1 MYINDLDKMLRN
13 LWRKN
18 IKSMKKIV
26 LVIFSLFLTNA
37 LFAQESQQ
45 VTPTLFTPKISYLDS
60 LKATF
65 SNHATSNCIDERWMK
80 EIADAS
86 LSNEMFFDIENMNI
100 DEKVAYNLDTEV
112 LKKRLRKLD
121 VQSPF
126 VIEYNPALENVIKSF
141 LKNRSKSFERQMA
154 IAEYYFPLFEEKLS
168 KYNLPLEIKYLAIVE
183 SALQPKAKSKVGA
196 GGLWQFM
203 PETGKQYKLKITTY
217 VDERHDPIKSTEA
230 ACHYMMN
237 MYEIFGDW
245 SLVLASYNCG
255 PGNVS
260 KAIRR
265 SGGKTDYWEIR
276 KYLPRETANYL
287 PAFLAT
293 MYIYEFKK
301 EHGLVPHKAEIKY
314 AETDTV
320 MLKQAMTFKQLSDLL
335 DISEA
340 QLEYLNPIYKSKYI
354 PSIEEETFYLRL
366 PKNKIGIFVS
376 NEEKIYGYL
385 AYLEQEKIRNIQLAL
400 QAKKR
405 DSIAK
410 QDSLAVVANLTV
422 KNNDTNEYEEVIKKR
437 TKEVVS
443 KNFHKVKKGETLSEI
458 ADKNNVSIVNLRK
471 WNNIKGSNINAGQS
485 LVIQTIKKVT
495 VNEVVKKPKPKP
507 KTEIVEPVVENAVA
521 ENTEK
526 PTENK
531 YSSAKSKIE
540 IKEDYYIVQKG
551 DSIFSITKKF
561 PNLTTDDLKKK
572 NDLKTD
578 NIQPGMKL
586 KIQG

>member
-1 MYINDLDKMLRN
+1 
-13 LWRKN
+13 
-18 IKSMKKIV
+18 MKKLV
-26 LVIFSLFLTNA
+26 LLTLGFFLSNVM
-37 LFAQESQQ
+37 LAQESKDII
-45 VTPTLFTPKISYLDS
+45 PTLFTPKISYLDS

-65 SNHATSNCIDERWMK
+65 THHATSNCIDERWLK
-80 EIADAS
+80 ELSDAT

-121 VQSPF
+121 IQSPF

-141 LKNRSKSFERQMA
+141 LKNRTKSFERQMA
-154 IAEYYFPLFEEKLS
+154 LAEYYFPLFEEKLS

-203 PETGKQYKLKITTY
+203 PATGKQYKLNISTY

-237 MYEIFGDW
+237 MYAIFGDW

-301 EHGLVPHKAEIKY
+301 EHGLVPKKAEMTY
-314 AETDTV
+314 FETDTV
-320 MLKQAMTFKQLSDLL
+320 MVKQAMTFKQLSDLL

-354 PSIEEETFYLRL
+354 PSIDDEYFYLRL

-385 AYLEQEKIRNIQLAL
+385 AYLEQEKSRNLQLAL

-410 QDSLAVVANLTV
+410 QDSLAVAASLVVAN
-422 KNNDTNEYEEVIKKR
+422 NEPVEMEEVLKKR

-443 KNFHKVKKGETLSEI
+443 KNFHKVKKGETLAEI
-458 ADKNNVSIVNLRK
+458 AKKNQVSITDLK
-471 WNNIKGSNINAGQS
+471 TWNKIKGSAINAGQS
-485 LVIQTIKKVT
+485 LVIQTTKKVT
-495 VNEVVKKPKPKP
+495 VNEVVKKPKPK
-507 KTEIVEPVVENAVA
+507 TEIVEPEVENAVA

-540 IKEDYYIVQKG
+540 INEDYYIVQKG

-561 PNLTTDDLKKK
+561 PNLTADDLKKK

>member
-1 MYINDLDKMLRN
+1 
-13 LWRKN
+13 
-18 IKSMKKIV
+18 MKK
-26 LVIFSLFLTNA
+26 LALFTFGLLLSNGV
-37 LFAQESQQ
+37 FAQEKLE
-45 VTPTLFTPKISYLDS
+45 TIPTFFEPKISYLDS
-60 LKATF
+60 LKKTF
-65 SNHATSNCIDERWMK
+65 NNHETSACIDQRWTK
-80 EIADAS
+80 ELSDAT
-86 LSNEMFFDIENMNI
+86 LSNEMFFDIENLNI
-100 DEKVAYNLDTEV
+100 DEKVSYDLDTEL
-112 LKKRLRKLD
+112 LKKRLHKLD

-141 LKNRSKSFERQMA
+141 LKNRAKSFERQMA

-203 PETGKQYKLKITTY
+203 PATGRQYKLDITTY

-237 MYEIFGDW
+237 MYAIFGDW

-276 KYLPRETANYL
+276 KFLPQETANYL

-301 EHGLVPHKAEIKY
+301 EHGLVPHKAEMKY

-320 MLKQAMTFKQLSDLL
+320 MVKQAMTFKQLSDLL
-335 DISEA
+335 DISEE

-354 PSIEEETFYLRL
+354 PSIDDEYFYLRL

-376 NEEKIYGYL
+376 NEDKIYGYL
-385 AYLEQEKIRNIQLAL
+385 AYLEQDKINKLQLA
-400 QAKKR
+400 QVRKR

-410 QDSLAVVANLTV
+410 LDSIVVVSNF
-422 KNNDTNEYEEVIKKR
+422 KMKSNDTTEYEEVLKKR

-443 KNFHKVKKGETLSEI
+443 KNYHKVKSGESLGVI
-458 ADKNNVSIVNLRK
+458 ADKNNVSITDLRK

-485 LVIQTIKKVT
+485 LVIQTTKKVT
-495 VNEVVKKPKPKP
+495 VNEVIKKPKKKVEIIEPVLENVLVENTETNEQAKP
-507 KTEIVEPVVENAVA
+507 KTE
-521 ENTEK
+521 
-526 PTENK
+526 NK
-531 YSSAKSKIE
+531 YASAKSKLE

-551 DSIFSITKKF
+551 DSIFSITRKF
-561 PNLTTDDLKKK
+561 PNLTADDLKKK

>member
-1 MYINDLDKMLRN
+1 
-13 LWRKN
+13 
-18 IKSMKKIV
+18 MKKIAV
-26 LVIFSLFLTNA
+26 FTFGFLLSNGV
-37 LFAQESQQ
+37 FAQEKLEI
-45 VTPTLFTPKISYLDS
+45 TPSFFEPKISYLDS

-65 SNHATSNCIDERWMK
+65 SNHETSSCIDQRWMK
-80 EIADAS
+80 ELSDAT
-86 LSNEMFFDIENMNI
+86 LSNDMFFDIENMNI
-100 DEKVAYNLDTEV
+100 DEKVAYDLDTEL
-112 LKKRLRKLD
+112 LKKRLHKLD
-121 VQSPF
+121 VKSPF
-126 VIEYNPALENVIKSF
+126 VIEYNPALENVIKAF

-154 IAEYYFPLFEEKLS
+154 LAEYYFPMFEEKLS

-203 PETGKQYKLKITTY
+203 PATGKQYKLDISTY
-217 VDERHDPIKSTEA
+217 VDERHDPLKSTEA

-237 MYEIFGDW
+237 MYAIFGDW

-276 KYLPRETANYL
+276 KYLPKETANYL

-301 EHGLVPHKAEIKY
+301 EHGLVAKKAEMSY
-314 AETDTV
+314 FETDTV
-320 MLKQAMTFKQLSDLL
+320 MVKHAMTFKQISDLL
-335 DISEA
+335 DISEE
-340 QLEYLNPIYKSKYI
+340 QLEYYNPIYKSSYI
-354 PSIEEETFYLRL
+354 PSIGNETYYLRL

-385 AYLEQEKIRNIQLAL
+385 AYLEQEKINQLQLA
-400 QAKKR
+400 QVIKKR

-410 QDSLAVVANLTV
+410 KDSIAVASNFKT
-422 KNNDTNEYEEVIKKR
+422 KNNDTTEYEEIIKKR
-437 TKEVVS
+437 TKDVVS
-443 KNFHKVKKGETLSEI
+443 KNHYKVKPGESLSVI
-458 ADKNNVSIVNLRK
+458 ADKNNVSIIDLRK

-485 LVIQTIKKVT
+485 LVIQTTKKVT
-495 VNEVVKKPKPKP
+495 VNEVIKKPKK
-507 KTEIVEPVVENAVA
+507 KAELIEPEVENAVA
-521 ENTEK
+521 ENTDTTTNEIVK
-526 PTENK
+526 PKASENK
-531 YSSAKSKIE
+531 YAAAKSKID

-551 DSIFSITKKF
+551 DSIFSISKKF
-561 PNLTTDDLKKK
+561 PNLTADDLKQK

>member
-1 MYINDLDKMLRN
+1 MEK
-13 LWRKN
+13 KH

-26 LVIFSLFLTNA
+26 LLTLGLFLSNA

-65 SNHATSNCIDERWMK
+65 SNHATSNCIDERWLK
-80 EIADAS
+80 ELSDAT

-141 LKNRSKSFERQMA
+141 LKNRTKSFERQMA
-154 IAEYYFPLFEEKLS
+154 LAEYYFPLFEEKLS
-168 KYNLPLEIKYLAIVE
+168 TYNLPLEIKYLAIVE

-203 PETGKQYKLKITTY
+203 PATGKQYKLNISTY

-237 MYEIFGDW
+237 MYAIFGDW

-301 EHGLVPHKAEIKY
+301 EHGLVPKKAEMTY
-314 AETDTV
+314 FETDTV
-320 MLKQAMTFKQLSDLL
+320 MVKQAMTFKQLSDLL

-354 PSIEEETFYLRL
+354 PSIDDEYFYLRL

-385 AYLEQEKIRNIQLAL
+385 AYLEQEKARNLQLAL

-410 QDSLAVVANLTV
+410 QDSLAVAASLVVAN
-422 KNNDTNEYEEVIKKR
+422 NEPVEMEEVLKKR

-443 KNFHKVKKGETLSEI
+443 KNFHKVKKGETLAEI
-458 ADKNNVSIVNLRK
+458 AKKNQVSITDLK
-471 WNNIKGSNINAGQS
+471 TWNKIKGSTINAGQS
-485 LVIQTIKKVT
+485 LVIQTTKKVT
-495 VNEVVKKPKPKP
+495 VNEVVKKPKPK
-507 KTEIVEPVVENAVA
+507 TEIIEPEVENAVA
-521 ENTEK
+521 VNTEK

>member
-1 MYINDLDKMLRN
+1 
-13 LWRKN
+13 
-18 IKSMKKIV
+18 MKKLV
-26 LVIFSLFLTNA
+26 LLTLGFFLSNVM
-37 LFAQESQQ
+37 LAQESKDII
-45 VTPTLFTPKISYLDS
+45 PTLFTPKISYLDS

-65 SNHATSNCIDERWMK
+65 THHATSNCIDERWLK
-80 EIADAS
+80 ELSDAT

-141 LKNRSKSFERQMA
+141 LKNRTKSFERQMA
-154 IAEYYFPLFEEKLS
+154 LAEYYFPLFEEKLS

-203 PETGKQYKLKITTY
+203 PATGKQYKLNISTY

-237 MYEIFGDW
+237 MYAIFGDW

-301 EHGLVPHKAEIKY
+301 EHGLVPKKAEMTY
-314 AETDTV
+314 FETDTV
-320 MLKQAMTFKQLSDLL
+320 MVKQAMTFKQLSDLL

-354 PSIEEETFYLRL
+354 PSIDDEYFYLRL

-385 AYLEQEKIRNIQLAL
+385 AYLEQEKERNLQLAL

-410 QDSLAVVANLTV
+410 QDSLAVAASLVVAN
-422 KNNDTNEYEEVIKKR
+422 NEPVEMEEVLKKR

-443 KNFHKVKKGETLSEI
+443 KNFHKVKKGETLSQI

-471 WNNIKGSNINAGQS
+471 WNNIKGSTINAGQS
-485 LVIQTIKKVT
+485 LVIQTTKKVT
-495 VNEVVKKPKPKP
+495 VNEVVKKPKPK
-507 KTEIVEPVVENAVA
+507 TEIIEPEVENAVA
-521 ENTEK
+521 VNTEK

-578 NIQPGMKL
+578 NIQPVMKL

>member
-1 MYINDLDKMLRN
+1 
-13 LWRKN
+13 
-18 IKSMKKIV
+18 MKKLV
-26 LVIFSLFLTNA
+26 LLTLGFFLSNVM
-37 LFAQESQQ
+37 LAQESKDII
-45 VTPTLFTPKISYLDS
+45 PTLFTPKISYLDS

-65 SNHATSNCIDERWMK
+65 THHATSNCIDERWLK
-80 EIADAS
+80 ELSDAT

-121 VQSPF
+121 IQSPF

-141 LKNRSKSFERQMA
+141 LKNRTKSFERQMA
-154 IAEYYFPLFEEKLS
+154 LAEYYFPLFEEKLS

-203 PETGKQYKLKITTY
+203 PATGKQYKLNISTY

-237 MYEIFGDW
+237 MYAIFGDW

-301 EHGLVPHKAEIKY
+301 EHGLVPKKAEMTY
-314 AETDTV
+314 FETDTV
-320 MLKQAMTFKQLSDLL
+320 MVKQAMTFKQLSDLL

-354 PSIEEETFYLRL
+354 PSIDDEYFYLRL

-385 AYLEQEKIRNIQLAL
+385 AYLEQEKSRNLQLAL

-410 QDSLAVVANLTV
+410 QDSLAVAASLVVAN
-422 KNNDTNEYEEVIKKR
+422 NEPVEMEEVLKKR

-443 KNFHKVKKGETLSEI
+443 KNFHKVKKGETLAEI
-458 ADKNNVSIVNLRK
+458 AKKNQVSITDLK
-471 WNNIKGSNINAGQS
+471 TWNKIKGSAINAGQS
-485 LVIQTIKKVT
+485 LVIQTTKKVT
-495 VNEVVKKPKPKP
+495 VNEVVKKPKPK
-507 KTEIVEPVVENAVA
+507 TEIIEPTVENAVA

-540 IKEDYYIVQKG
+540 INEDYYIVQKG

-561 PNLTTDDLKKK
+561 PNLTADDLKKK

>member
-1 MYINDLDKMLRN
+1 
-13 LWRKN
+13 
-18 IKSMKKIV
+18 MKKLV
-26 LVIFSLFLTNA
+26 LLTLGFFLSNVM
-37 LFAQESQQ
+37 LAQESKDII
-45 VTPTLFTPKISYLDS
+45 PTLFTPKISYLDS

-65 SNHATSNCIDERWMK
+65 THHATSNCIDERWLK
-80 EIADAS
+80 ELSDAT

-141 LKNRSKSFERQMA
+141 LKNRTKSFERQMA
-154 IAEYYFPLFEEKLS
+154 LAEYYFPLFEEKLS

-203 PETGKQYKLKITTY
+203 PATGKQYKLNISTY

-237 MYEIFGDW
+237 MYAIFGDW

-301 EHGLVPHKAEIKY
+301 EHGLVPKKAEMTY
-314 AETDTV
+314 FETDTV
-320 MLKQAMTFKQLSDLL
+320 MVKQAMTFKQLSDLL

-354 PSIEEETFYLRL
+354 PSIDDEYFYLRL

-385 AYLEQEKIRNIQLAL
+385 AYLEQEKSRNLQLAL

-410 QDSLAVVANLTV
+410 QDSLAVAASLVVAN
-422 KNNDTNEYEEVIKKR
+422 NEPVEMEEVLKKR

-443 KNFHKVKKGETLSEI
+443 KNFHKVKKGETLAEI
-458 ADKNNVSIVNLRK
+458 AKKNQVSITDLK
-471 WNNIKGSNINAGQS
+471 TWNKIKGSAINAGQS
-485 LVIQTIKKVT
+485 LVIQTTKKVT
-495 VNEVVKKPKPKP
+495 VNEVVKKPKPK
-507 KTEIVEPVVENAVA
+507 TEIIEPVVENAVA

-540 IKEDYYIVQKG
+540 INEDYYIVQKG

-561 PNLTTDDLKKK
+561 PNLTADDLKKK

>member
-1 MYINDLDKMLRN
+1 
-13 LWRKN
+13 
-18 IKSMKKIV
+18 MKKF
-26 LVIFSLFLTNA
+26 VILTFGLFLSNGV
-37 LFAQESQQ
+37 LAQEIQEI
-45 VTPTLFTPKISYLDS
+45 TPTLFTPKVTYLDS
-60 LKATF
+60 LKKTF
-65 SNHATSNCIDERWMK
+65 NNHETSACIDQRWTK
-80 EIADAS
+80 ELSDAS

-100 DEKVAYNLDTEV
+100 DEKVSYDLDTEL
-112 LKKRLRKLD
+112 LKKRLHKLD

-141 LKNRSKSFERQMA
+141 LKNRAKSFERQMA

-203 PETGKQYKLKITTY
+203 PATGKQYKLDITTY

-276 KYLPRETANYL
+276 KYLPQETANYL

-301 EHGLVPHKAEIKY
+301 EHGLVPHKAEMKY

-320 MLKQAMTFKQLSDLL
+320 MVKHAMTFKQLSDLL
-335 DISEA
+335 DISEE

-354 PSIEEETFYLRL
+354 PSIGNEHFYLRL
-366 PKNKIGIFVS
+366 PKNKIGVFVS

-385 AYLEQEKIRNIQLAL
+385 AYLEQDKINKIQLA
-400 QAKKR
+400 QVRKR
-405 DSIAK
+405 DSITK
-410 QDSLAVVANLTV
+410 QDSIAVASNFKMKST
-422 KNNDTNEYEEVIKKR
+422 DTTEYEEVIKKR

-443 KNFHKVKKGETLSEI
+443 KNYHKVKSGESLGVI
-458 ADKNNVSIVNLRK
+458 ADKNNVSISDLRK

-485 LVIQTIKKVT
+485 LVIQTTKKVT
-495 VNEVVKKPKPKP
+495 VNEVIKKPKK
-507 KTEIVEPVVENAVA
+507 KSEVIVPEVENAVA
-521 ENTEK
+521 ENTEISSTEQVK
-526 PTENK
+526 AKSENK
-531 YSSAKSKIE
+531 YASAKSKID

-551 DSIFSITKKF
+551 DSIFSITRKF
-561 PNLTTDDLKKK
+561 PNLTADDLKKK

>member
-1 MYINDLDKMLRN
+1 MEK
-13 LWRKN
+13 KH
-18 IKSMKKIV
+18 IKRMKKIV
-26 LVIFSLFLTNA
+26 LLTLGLFLTNA

-65 SNHATSNCIDERWMK
+65 THHATSNCIDERWLK
-80 EIADAS
+80 ELSDAT
-86 LSNEMFFDIENMNI
+86 LSNEMFFDIESMNI

-141 LKNRSKSFERQMA
+141 LKNRTKSFERQMA
-154 IAEYYFPLFEEKLS
+154 LAEYYFPLFEEKLS

-203 PETGKQYKLKITTY
+203 PATGKQYKLNISTY

-237 MYEIFGDW
+237 MYAIFGDW

-293 MYIYEFKK
+293 MYIYEYKK
-301 EHGLVPHKAEIKY
+301 EHGLVPKKAEMTY
-314 AETDTV
+314 FETDTV
-320 MLKQAMTFKQLSDLL
+320 MVKQAMTFKQLADLL
-335 DISEA
+335 DISEE

-354 PSIEEETFYLRL
+354 PSIDDEYFYLRL

-385 AYLEQEKIRNIQLAL
+385 AYLEQEKVRNLQLAL

-410 QDSLAVVANLTV
+410 QDSLAVATSLVVAN
-422 KNNDTNEYEEVIKKR
+422 NEPVEMEEVLKKH

-443 KNFHKVKKGETLSEI
+443 KNFHKVKKGETLSQI

-471 WNNIKGSNINAGQS
+471 WNNIKGSTINAGQS
-485 LVIQTIKKVT
+485 LVIQTTKKVT
-495 VNEVVKKPKPKP
+495 VNEVVKKPKPK
-507 KTEIVEPVVENAVA
+507 TEIIEPEVENAVA
-521 ENTEK
+521 VNTEK

>member
-1 MYINDLDKMLRN
+1 
-13 LWRKN
+13 
-18 IKSMKKIV
+18 MKKLV
-26 LVIFSLFLTNA
+26 LLTLGFFLSNVM
-37 LFAQESQQ
+37 LAQESKDII
-45 VTPTLFTPKISYLDS
+45 PTLFTPKISYLDS

-65 SNHATSNCIDERWMK
+65 SNHATSNCIDERWLK
-80 EIADAS
+80 ELSDAT

-141 LKNRSKSFERQMA
+141 LKNRTKSFERQMA
-154 IAEYYFPLFEEKLS
+154 LAEYYFPLFEEKLS

-203 PETGKQYKLKITTY
+203 PATGKQYKLNISTY

-237 MYEIFGDW
+237 MYAIFGDW

-301 EHGLVPHKAEIKY
+301 EHGLVPKKAEMTY
-314 AETDTV
+314 FETDTV
-320 MLKQAMTFKQLSDLL
+320 MVKQAMTFKQLSDLL
-335 DISEA
+335 DISEE

-354 PSIEEETFYLRL
+354 PSIDDEYFYLRL

-385 AYLEQEKIRNIQLAL
+385 AYLEQEKSRNLQLAL

-410 QDSLAVVANLTV
+410 QDSLAVAASLVVAN
-422 KNNDTNEYEEVIKKR
+422 NEPVEMEEVLKKR

-443 KNFHKVKKGETLSEI
+443 KNFHKVKKGETLAEI
-458 ADKNNVSIVNLRK
+458 AKKNQVSITDLK
-471 WNNIKGSNINAGQS
+471 TWNKIKGSTINAGQS
-485 LVIQTIKKVT
+485 LVIQTTKKVT
-495 VNEVVKKPKPKP
+495 VNEVVKKPKPK
-507 KTEIVEPVVENAVA
+507 TEIVEPEVENAVA
-521 ENTEK
+521 VNTEK

>member
-1 MYINDLDKMLRN
+1 
-13 LWRKN
+13 
-18 IKSMKKIV
+18 MKKFVIV
-26 LVIFSLFLTNA
+26 TFGLFLSNGM
-37 LFAQESQQ
+37 FAQEKQEL
-45 VTPTLFTPKISYLDS
+45 TPTLFTPKVSYLDS
-60 LKATF
+60 LKKTF
-65 SNHATSNCIDERWMK
+65 NNHETSACIDQRWTK
-80 EIADAS
+80 ELSDAS

-100 DEKVAYNLDTEV
+100 DEKVSYDLDTEL
-112 LKKRLRKLD
+112 LKKRLHKLD

-141 LKNRSKSFERQMA
+141 LKNRAKSFERQMA

-203 PETGKQYKLKITTY
+203 PATGKQYKLDITTY

-276 KYLPRETANYL
+276 KFLPQETANYL

-301 EHGLVPHKAEIKY
+301 EHGLVPHKAEMKY

-320 MLKQAMTFKQLSDLL
+320 MVKHAMTFKQLSDLL
-335 DISEA
+335 DISEE

-354 PSIEEETFYLRL
+354 PSIGDEHFYLRL
-366 PKNKIGIFVS
+366 PKSKIGIFVS

-385 AYLEQEKIRNIQLAL
+385 AYLEQEKIRNIQLA
-400 QAKKR
+400 QVRKR

-410 QDSLAVVANLTV
+410 QDSIAVASNFKM
-422 KNNDTNEYEEVIKKR
+422 KNNDTTEYEEVIKKR
-437 TKEVVS
+437 TKDVVT
-443 KNFHKVKKGETLSEI
+443 KNYHKVKSGESLGVI
-458 ADKNNVSIVNLRK
+458 ADKNNVSITDLRK

-485 LVIQTIKKVT
+485 LVIQTTKKVT
-495 VNEVVKKPKPKP
+495 VNEVIKKPKK
-507 KTEIVEPVVENAVA
+507 KAEIIEGNVETAVA
-521 ENTEK
+521 ENTVK
-526 PTENK
+526 PVVNK
-531 YSSAKSKIE
+531 YADAKSKLE

-551 DSIFSITKKF
+551 DSIFSITRKF
-561 PNLTTDDLKKK
+561 PNLTADDLKKK
-572 NDLKTD
+572 NDLKSD

>member
-1 MYINDLDKMLRN
+1 ML
-13 LWRKN
+13 
-18 IKSMKKIV
+18 
-26 LVIFSLFLTNA
+26 
-37 LFAQESQQ
+37 AQENKEIN
-45 VTPTLFTPKISYLDS
+45 PTLFTPKISYLDS

-65 SNHATSNCIDERWMK
+65 SNHATSNCIDERWLK
-80 EIADAS
+80 ELSDAT

-100 DEKVAYNLDTEV
+100 DEEVAYNLDTEV

-141 LKNRSKSFERQMA
+141 LKNRTKSFERQMA
-154 IAEYYFPLFEEKLS
+154 LAEYYFPLFEEKLS

-203 PETGKQYKLKITTY
+203 PATGKQYKLNITTY

-237 MYEIFGDW
+237 MYAIFGDW

-276 KYLPRETANYL
+276 KYLPKETANYV

-301 EHGLVPHKAEIKY
+301 EHGLVPKKAEMTY
-314 AETDTV
+314 FETDTV
-320 MLKQAMTFKQLSDLL
+320 MVKQAMTFKQLSDLL

-354 PSIEEETFYLRL
+354 PSIDDEYFYLRL

-385 AYLEQEKIRNIQLAL
+385 AYLEQEKINKIQLAL

-410 QDSLAVVANLTV
+410 QDSLAVAASLVV
-422 KNNDTNEYEEVIKKR
+422 TNSEPVEMEEVIKKR

-471 WNNIKGSNINAGQS
+471 WNNIKGSNINIGQS
-485 LVIQTIKKVT
+485 LVIQTTKKVT
-495 VNEVVKKPKPKP
+495 VNEVVKKPKPK
-507 KTEIVEPVVENAVA
+507 TDIVEPNVENAVA
-521 ENTEK
+521 ETTEK
-526 PTENK
+526 PSENK
-531 YSSAKSKIE
+531 YSSAKSKID

-561 PNLTTDDLKKK
+561 PNLTADDLKKK
-572 NDLKTD
+572 NDLKND

>member
-1 MYINDLDKMLRN
+1 
-13 LWRKN
+13 
-18 IKSMKKIV
+18 MKK
-26 LVIFSLFLTNA
+26 LTLTTFGLLLAFSV
-37 LFAQESQQ
+37 FAQEKIE
-45 VTPTLFTPKISYLDS
+45 TPTTFFVPKISYLDS
-60 LKATF
+60 LKKTF
-65 SNHATSNCIDERWMK
+65 NVHETSTCIDQRWMK
-80 EIADAS
+80 ELSDAS
-86 LSNEMFFDIENMNI
+86 LSNEMFYDIENLNI
-100 DEKVAYNLDTEV
+100 DEKVSYDLDTDL
-112 LKKRLRKLD
+112 LKKRLQKLD

-154 IAEYYFPLFEEKLS
+154 LAEYYFPMFEEKLS

-203 PETGKQYKLKITTY
+203 PATGKQYKLDISTY
-217 VDERHDPIKSTEA
+217 VDERHDPLKSTEA

-276 KYLPRETANYL
+276 KFLPQETANYL

-301 EHGLVPHKAEIKY
+301 EHGLVPKKAELTY
-314 AETDTV
+314 FETDTV
-320 MLKQAMTFKQLSDLL
+320 MVKHAMTFKQLSDLL
-335 DISEA
+335 DISEE
-340 QLEYLNPIYKSKYI
+340 QLAYLNPIYKSNYI
-354 PSIEEETFYLRL
+354 PSFEDEHFYLRL
-366 PKNKIGIFVS
+366 PKSKIGVFVS

-385 AYLEQEKIRNIQLAL
+385 VYLEQEKIRNLELA
-400 QAKKR
+400 QVRKR

-410 QDSLAVVANLTV
+410 KDSLALVSNLNF
-422 KNNDTNEYEEVIKKR
+422 KNTDSVEYEEVIKKR
-437 TKEVVS
+437 TKEVLS
-443 KNFHKVKKGETLSEI
+443 KNYHKVKTGESLGVI
-458 ADKNNVSIVNLRK
+458 ADKNNVSISDLRK
-471 WNNIKGSNINAGQS
+471 WNNIKGSAINAGQS
-485 LVIQTIKKVT
+485 LVIQTKKKVT
-495 VNEVVKKPKPKP
+495 VNEVIKKPKK
-507 KTEIVEPVVENAVA
+507 KIEVVEPVVENAVA
-521 ENTEK
+521 ENTELQNPQQVK
-526 PTENK
+526 PKTENK
-531 YSSAKSKIE
+531 YAAAKSKIE

-561 PNLTTDDLKKK
+561 PNLTADDLKKK

>member
-1 MYINDLDKMLRN
+1 MKN
-13 LWRKN
+13 L
-18 IKSMKKIV
+18 IV
-26 LVIFSLFLTNA
+26 LAAGFLFSNGVL
-37 LFAQESQQ
+37 AQENIE
-45 VTPTLFTPKISYLDS
+45 TKPTFFEPKVSYLDS
-60 LKATF
+60 LKKTF
-65 SNHATSNCIDERWMK
+65 NNHETSACIDQRWTK
-80 EIADAS
+80 ELSDAT
-86 LSNEMFFDIENMNI
+86 LSNEMFFDIENLNI
-100 DEKVAYNLDTEV
+100 DEKVSYDLDTEL
-112 LKKRLRKLD
+112 LKKRLHKLD

-203 PETGKQYKLKITTY
+203 PATGKQYKLDITTY

-276 KYLPRETANYL
+276 KYLPQETANYL

-301 EHGLVPHKAEIKY
+301 EHGLVPHKAEMKY

-320 MLKQAMTFKQLSDLL
+320 MVKHAMTFKQLSDLL
-335 DISEA
+335 DISEE

-354 PSIEEETFYLRL
+354 PSFGDEHFYLRL

-385 AYLEQEKIRNIQLAL
+385 AYLEQEKINNIQLAQL
-400 QAKKR
+400 RKR

-410 QDSLAVVANLTV
+410 KDSIAVASNFKMKSNEPT
-422 KNNDTNEYEEVIKKR
+422 EYEEVIKKR

-443 KNFHKVKKGETLSEI
+443 KNYHKVKSGESLGVI
-458 ADKNNVSIVNLRK
+458 ADKNNVSISDLRK
-471 WNNIKGSNINAGQS
+471 WNNIKGSTINAGQS
-485 LVIQTIKKVT
+485 LVIQTTKKVT
-495 VNEVVKKPKPKP
+495 VNEVIKKPKK
-507 KTEIVEPVVENAVA
+507 KSEVIVPEVENAVT
-521 ENTEK
+521 ENTEISNTEQVK
-526 PTENK
+526 AKSENK
-531 YSSAKSKIE
+531 YASAKSKIE

-551 DSIFSITKKF
+551 DSIFSITRKF
-561 PNLTTDDLKKK
+561 PNLTADDLKKK

>member
-1 MYINDLDKMLRN
+1 
-13 LWRKN
+13 
-18 IKSMKKIV
+18 MKKIV

-37 LFAQESQQ
+37 LFAQEIQQ

-301 EHGLVPHKAEIKY
+301 EHGLVPHKAEMKY

-495 VNEVVKKPKPKP
+495 VNEVVKKPKPK
-507 KTEIVEPVVENAVA
+507 TEIVEPVVENAVA

>member
-1 MYINDLDKMLRN
+1 
-13 LWRKN
+13 
-18 IKSMKKIV
+18 
-26 LVIFSLFLTNA
+26 
-37 LFAQESQQ
+37 
-45 VTPTLFTPKISYLDS
+45 
-60 LKATF
+60 
-65 SNHATSNCIDERWMK
+65 
-80 EIADAS
+80 
-86 LSNEMFFDIENMNI
+86 MFFDIENMNI
-100 DEKVAYNLDTEV
+100 DEKVSYDLDTEL
-112 LKKRLRKLD
+112 LKKRLHKLD

-141 LKNRSKSFERQMA
+141 LKNRAKSFERQMA

-203 PETGKQYKLKITTY
+203 PATGKQYKLDITTY

-276 KYLPRETANYL
+276 KYLPQETANYL

-301 EHGLVPHKAEIKY
+301 EHGLVPHKAEMKY

-320 MLKQAMTFKQLSDLL
+320 MVKHAMTFKQLSDLL
-335 DISEA
+335 DISEE

-354 PSIEEETFYLRL
+354 PSIGDEHFYLRL
-366 PKNKIGIFVS
+366 PKSKIGIFVS

-385 AYLEQEKIRNIQLAL
+385 AYLEQEKIRNIQLA
-400 QAKKR
+400 QVRKR

-410 QDSLAVVANLTV
+410 QDSIAVASNFKMKSNEPT
-422 KNNDTNEYEEVIKKR
+422 EYEEVIKKR

-443 KNFHKVKKGETLSEI
+443 KNYHKVKSGESLGVI
-458 ADKNNVSIVNLRK
+458 ADKNNVSISDLRK

-485 LVIQTIKKVT
+485 LVIQSTKKVT
-495 VNEVVKKPKPKP
+495 VNEVIKKPKK
-507 KTEIVEPVVENAVA
+507 KTEIIEADVKTAVA
-521 ENTEK
+521 ENTVK
-526 PTENK
+526 PVVNK
-531 YSSAKSKIE
+531 YADAKSKLE

-561 PNLTTDDLKKK
+561 PNLTADDLKKK
-572 NDLKTD
+572 NDLKSD

-586 KIQG
+586 KILG

>member
-1 MYINDLDKMLRN
+1 
-13 LWRKN
+13 
-18 IKSMKKIV
+18 MKKFVIV
-26 LVIFSLFLTNA
+26 TFGLFLSNGM
-37 LFAQESQQ
+37 FAQENQQ
-45 VTPTLFTPKISYLDS
+45 TTPTLFTPKVSYLDS
-60 LKATF
+60 LKKTF
-65 SNHATSNCIDERWMK
+65 NNHETSACIDQRWTK
-80 EIADAS
+80 ELSDAS

-100 DEKVAYNLDTEV
+100 DEKVSYDLDTEL
-112 LKKRLRKLD
+112 LKKRLHKLD

-141 LKNRSKSFERQMA
+141 LKNRAKSFERQMA

-203 PETGKQYKLKITTY
+203 PATGKQYKLDITTY

-276 KYLPRETANYL
+276 KFLPQETANYL

-301 EHGLVPHKAEIKY
+301 EHGLVPHKAEMKY

-320 MLKQAMTFKQLSDLL
+320 MVKHAMTFKQLSDLL
-335 DISEA
+335 DISEE

-354 PSIEEETFYLRL
+354 PSIGDEHFYLRL
-366 PKNKIGIFVS
+366 PKSKIGIFVS

-385 AYLEQEKIRNIQLAL
+385 AYLEQEKIRNIQLA
-400 QAKKR
+400 QVRKR

-410 QDSLAVVANLTV
+410 QDSIAVASNFKM
-422 KNNDTNEYEEVIKKR
+422 KNNDTTEYEEVIKKR
-437 TKEVVS
+437 TKDVVT
-443 KNFHKVKKGETLSEI
+443 KNYHKVKSGESLGVI
-458 ADKNNVSIVNLRK
+458 ADKNNVSITDLRK

-485 LVIQTIKKVT
+485 LVIQTTKKVT
-495 VNEVVKKPKPKP
+495 VNEVIKKPKRKA
-507 KTEIVEPVVENAVA
+507 EIIEGNVETAVA
-521 ENTEK
+521 ENTVK
-526 PTENK
+526 PVVNK
-531 YSSAKSKIE
+531 YADAKSKLE

-551 DSIFSITKKF
+551 DSIFSITRKF
-561 PNLTTDDLKKK
+561 PNLTADDLKKK
-572 NDLKTD
+572 NDLKSD

>member
-1 MYINDLDKMLRN
+1 
-13 LWRKN
+13 
-18 IKSMKKIV
+18 MKKLV
-26 LVIFSLFLTNA
+26 LLTLGFFLSNVM
-37 LFAQESQQ
+37 FAQESKEII
-45 VTPTLFTPKISYLDS
+45 PTLFTPKISYLDS

-65 SNHATSNCIDERWMK
+65 THHAISNCIDERWLK
-80 EIADAS
+80 EFSDAT

-121 VQSPF
+121 IQSPF

-141 LKNRSKSFERQMA
+141 LKNRTKSFERQMA
-154 IAEYYFPLFEEKLS
+154 LAEYYFPLFEEKLS

-203 PETGKQYKLKITTY
+203 PATGKQYKLNISTY

-237 MYEIFGDW
+237 MYAIFGDW

-301 EHGLVPHKAEIKY
+301 EHGLVSKKAEMTY
-314 AETDTV
+314 FETDTV
-320 MLKQAMTFKQLSDLL
+320 MVKQAMTFKQLSDLL

-354 PSIEEETFYLRL
+354 PSIDDEYFYLRL

-385 AYLEQEKIRNIQLAL
+385 AYLEQEKSRNLQLAL

-410 QDSLAVVANLTV
+410 QDSLAVAASLVVAN
-422 KNNDTNEYEEVIKKR
+422 NEPVEMEEVLKKR

-443 KNFHKVKKGETLSEI
+443 KNFYKVKKGETLSAI

-471 WNNIKGSNINAGQS
+471 WNNIKGSNIISGQS
-485 LVIQTIKKVT
+485 LVIQTTKKVT
-495 VNEVVKKPKPKP
+495 VNEVVKKPKPK
-507 KTEIVEPVVENAVA
+507 TEIVEPEVENAVA

-526 PTENK
+526 PSENK

-572 NDLKTD
+572 NDLKTH

>member
-1 MYINDLDKMLRN
+1 ML
-13 LWRKN
+13 
-18 IKSMKKIV
+18 
-26 LVIFSLFLTNA
+26 
-37 LFAQESQQ
+37 AQESKEII
-45 VTPTLFTPKISYLDS
+45 PTLFTPKISYLDS

-65 SNHATSNCIDERWMK
+65 THHATSNCIDERWLK
-80 EIADAS
+80 ELSDAT

-141 LKNRSKSFERQMA
+141 LKNRTKSFERQMA
-154 IAEYYFPLFEEKLS
+154 LAEYYFPLFEEKLS

-203 PETGKQYKLKITTY
+203 PATGKQYKLNISTY

-237 MYEIFGDW
+237 MYAIFGDW

-293 MYIYEFKK
+293 MYIYEYKK
-301 EHGLVPHKAEIKY
+301 EHGLVPKKAEMTY
-314 AETDTV
+314 FETDTV
-320 MLKQAMTFKQLSDLL
+320 MVKQAMTFKQLSDLL
-335 DISEA
+335 DISEE

-354 PSIEEETFYLRL
+354 PSIDDEYFYLRL

-385 AYLEQEKIRNIQLAL
+385 AYLEQEKVRNLQLAL

-410 QDSLAVVANLTV
+410 QDSLAVATNLVVAN
-422 KNNDTNEYEEVIKKR
+422 NEPVEMEEVLKKR

-443 KNFHKVKKGETLSEI
+443 KNFHKVKKGETLSQI

-471 WNNIKGSNINAGQS
+471 WNNIKGSTINAGQS
-485 LVIQTIKKVT
+485 LVIQTTKKVT
-495 VNEVVKKPKPKP
+495 VNEVVKKPKPK
-507 KTEIVEPVVENAVA
+507 TEIVEPEVENAVA
-521 ENTEK
+521 VNTEK

>member
-1 MYINDLDKMLRN
+1 
-13 LWRKN
+13 
-18 IKSMKKIV
+18 MKKLV
-26 LVIFSLFLTNA
+26 LLTLGFFLSNVM
-37 LFAQESQQ
+37 LAQESKEII
-45 VTPTLFTPKISYLDS
+45 PTLFTPKISYLDS

-65 SNHATSNCIDERWMK
+65 SNHATSNCIDERWLK
-80 EIADAS
+80 ELSDAT

-121 VQSPF
+121 IQSPF

-141 LKNRSKSFERQMA
+141 LKNRTKSFERQMA
-154 IAEYYFPLFEEKLS
+154 LAEYYFPLFEEKLS

-203 PETGKQYKLKITTY
+203 PATGKQYKLNISTY

-237 MYEIFGDW
+237 MYAIFGDW

-293 MYIYEFKK
+293 MYIYEYKK
-301 EHGLVPHKAEIKY
+301 EHGLVPKKAEMTY
-314 AETDTV
+314 FETDTV
-320 MLKQAMTFKQLSDLL
+320 MVKQAMTFKQLADLL
-335 DISEA
+335 DISEE

-354 PSIEEETFYLRL
+354 PSIDDEYFYLRL

-385 AYLEQEKIRNIQLAL
+385 AYLEQEKARNLQLAL

-410 QDSLAVVANLTV
+410 QDSLAVATSLVVAN
-422 KNNDTNEYEEVIKKR
+422 NEPVEMEEVLKKR

-443 KNFHKVKKGETLSEI
+443 KNFHKVKKGETLSQI

-471 WNNIKGSNINAGQS
+471 WNNIKGSTINAGQS
-485 LVIQTIKKVT
+485 LVIQTTKKVT
-495 VNEVVKKPKPKP
+495 VNEVVKKPKPK
-507 KTEIVEPVVENAVA
+507 TEIIEPEVENAVA
-521 ENTEK
+521 VNTEK

>member
-1 MYINDLDKMLRN
+1 MKN
-13 LWRKN
+13 L
-18 IKSMKKIV
+18 IV
-26 LVIFSLFLTNA
+26 LAAGFLFSNGVL
-37 LFAQESQQ
+37 AQENIE
-45 VTPTLFTPKISYLDS
+45 TKPTFFETKVSYLDS
-60 LKATF
+60 LKKTF
-65 SNHATSNCIDERWMK
+65 NNHETSACIDQRWTK
-80 EIADAS
+80 ELSDAT

-100 DEKVAYNLDTEV
+100 DEKVSYDLDTEL
-112 LKKRLRKLD
+112 LKKRLHKLD

-141 LKNRSKSFERQMA
+141 LKNRAKSFERQMA

-203 PETGKQYKLKITTY
+203 PATGKQYKLDITTY

-276 KYLPRETANYL
+276 KFLPQETANYL

-301 EHGLVPHKAEIKY
+301 EHGLVPHKAEMKY

-320 MLKQAMTFKQLSDLL
+320 MVKHAMTFKQLSDLL
-335 DISEA
+335 DISEE

-354 PSIEEETFYLRL
+354 PSIGDEHFYLRL
-366 PKNKIGIFVS
+366 PKSKIGIFVS

-385 AYLEQEKIRNIQLAL
+385 AYLEQEKIRNIQLA
-400 QAKKR
+400 QVRKR

-410 QDSLAVVANLTV
+410 QDSIAVASNFKM
-422 KNNDTNEYEEVIKKR
+422 KNNDTTEYEEVIKKR
-437 TKEVVS
+437 TKDVVT
-443 KNFHKVKKGETLSEI
+443 KNYHKVKSGESLGVI
-458 ADKNNVSIVNLRK
+458 ADKNNVSITDLRK

-485 LVIQTIKKVT
+485 LVIQTTKKVT
-495 VNEVVKKPKPKP
+495 VNEVVKKPKPK
-507 KTEIVEPVVENAVA
+507 TEIVEPEVENAVA
-521 ENTEK
+521 EIVARNRALSRNPINT
-526 PTENK
+526 NLNNN
-531 YSSAKSKIE
+531 SAGASE
-540 IKEDYYIVQKG
+540 SV
-551 DSIFSITKKF
+551 ITKTEEEIRKMQEERQKY
-561 PNLTTDDLKKK
+561 LDSLS
-572 NDLKTD
+572 
-578 NIQPGMKL
+578 
-586 KIQG
+586 

>member
-1 MYINDLDKMLRN
+1 
-13 LWRKN
+13 
-18 IKSMKKIV
+18 MKKLV
-26 LVIFSLFLTNA
+26 LLTLGFFLSNVM
-37 LFAQESQQ
+37 LAQESKDII
-45 VTPTLFTPKISYLDS
+45 PTLFTPKISYLDS

-65 SNHATSNCIDERWMK
+65 THHATSNCIDERWLK
-80 EIADAS
+80 ELSDAT

-141 LKNRSKSFERQMA
+141 LKNRTKSFERQMA
-154 IAEYYFPLFEEKLS
+154 LAEYYFPLFEEKLS

-203 PETGKQYKLKITTY
+203 PATGKQYKLNISTY

-237 MYEIFGDW
+237 MYAIFGDW

-301 EHGLVPHKAEIKY
+301 EHGLVPKKAEMTY
-314 AETDTV
+314 FETDTV
-320 MLKQAMTFKQLSDLL
+320 MVKQAMTFKQLSDLL

-354 PSIEEETFYLRL
+354 PSIDDEYFYLRL

-385 AYLEQEKIRNIQLAL
+385 AYLEQEKSRNLQLAL

-410 QDSLAVVANLTV
+410 QDSLAVAASLVVAN
-422 KNNDTNEYEEVIKKR
+422 NEPVEMEEVLKKR

-443 KNFHKVKKGETLSEI
+443 KNFHKVKKGETLAEI
-458 ADKNNVSIVNLRK
+458 AKKNQVSITDLK
-471 WNNIKGSNINAGQS
+471 TWNKIKGSTINAGQS
-485 LVIQTIKKVT
+485 LVIQTTKKVT
-495 VNEVVKKPKPKP
+495 VNEVVKKPKP

-521 ENTEK
+521 VNIEK

-561 PNLTTDDLKKK
+561 PNLTADDLKKK

>member
-1 MYINDLDKMLRN
+1 MKN
-13 LWRKN
+13 L
-18 IKSMKKIV
+18 IV
-26 LVIFSLFLTNA
+26 LAAGFLFSNGVL
-37 LFAQESQQ
+37 AQENIE
-45 VTPTLFTPKISYLDS
+45 TKPTFFEPKVSYLDS
-60 LKATF
+60 LKKTF
-65 SNHATSNCIDERWMK
+65 NNHETSACIDQRWTK
-80 EIADAS
+80 ELSDAT

-100 DEKVAYNLDTEV
+100 DEKVSYDLDTEL
-112 LKKRLRKLD
+112 LKKRLHKLD

-141 LKNRSKSFERQMA
+141 LKNRAKSFERQMA

-203 PETGKQYKLKITTY
+203 PATGKQYKLDITTY

-276 KYLPRETANYL
+276 KYLPQETANYL

-301 EHGLVPHKAEIKY
+301 EHGLVPHKAEMKY

-320 MLKQAMTFKQLSDLL
+320 MVKHAMTFKQLSDLL
-335 DISEA
+335 DISEE

-354 PSIEEETFYLRL
+354 PSIGDEHFYLRL

-385 AYLEQEKIRNIQLAL
+385 AYLEQEKINKIQLAQL
-400 QAKKR
+400 RKR

-410 QDSLAVVANLTV
+410 QDSIAVASNFKMKSNEPT
-422 KNNDTNEYEEVIKKR
+422 EYEEVIKKR

-443 KNFHKVKKGETLSEI
+443 KNYHKVKSGESLGVI
-458 ADKNNVSIVNLRK
+458 ADKNNVSISDLRK

-485 LVIQTIKKVT
+485 LVIQSTKKVT
-495 VNEVVKKPKPKP
+495 VNEVIKKPKK
-507 KTEIVEPVVENAVA
+507 KTEIIEADVKTAVA
-521 ENTEK
+521 ENTVK
-526 PTENK
+526 PVVNK
-531 YSSAKSKIE
+531 YADAKSKLE

-551 DSIFSITKKF
+551 DSIFSITRKF
-561 PNLTTDDLKKK
+561 PNLTADDLKKK
-572 NDLKTD
+572 NDLKSD

>member
-1 MYINDLDKMLRN
+1 MEK
-13 LWRKN
+13 KH
-18 IKSMKKIV
+18 IKRMKKIV
-26 LVIFSLFLTNA
+26 LLTLGLFLSNA

-301 EHGLVPHKAEIKY
+301 EHGLVPHKAEMKY

-385 AYLEQEKIRNIQLAL
+385 VYLEQEKIRNIQLAL

>member
-1 MYINDLDKMLRN
+1 MKN
-13 LWRKN
+13 L
-18 IKSMKKIV
+18 IV
-26 LVIFSLFLTNA
+26 LAAGFLFSNGVL
-37 LFAQESQQ
+37 AQENIE
-45 VTPTLFTPKISYLDS
+45 TKPTFFEPKVSYLDS
-60 LKATF
+60 LKKTF
-65 SNHATSNCIDERWMK
+65 NNHETSACIDQRWTK
-80 EIADAS
+80 ELSDAT

-100 DEKVAYNLDTEV
+100 DEKVSYDLDTEL
-112 LKKRLRKLD
+112 LKKRLHKLD

-141 LKNRSKSFERQMA
+141 LKNRAKSFERQMA

-203 PETGKQYKLKITTY
+203 PATGKQYKLDITTY

-276 KYLPRETANYL
+276 KYLPQETANYL

-301 EHGLVPHKAEIKY
+301 EHGLVPHKAEMKY

-320 MLKQAMTFKQLSDLL
+320 MVKHAMTFKQLSDLL
-335 DISEA
+335 DISEE

-354 PSIEEETFYLRL
+354 PSIGDEHFYLRL

-385 AYLEQEKIRNIQLAL
+385 AYLEQEKINKIQLAQL
-400 QAKKR
+400 RKR

-410 QDSLAVVANLTV
+410 QDSIAVASNFKMKSNEPT
-422 KNNDTNEYEEVIKKR
+422 EYEEVIKKR

-443 KNFHKVKKGETLSEI
+443 KNYHKVKSGESLGVI
-458 ADKNNVSIVNLRK
+458 ADKNNVSISDLRK

-485 LVIQTIKKVT
+485 LVIQSTKKVT
-495 VNEVVKKPKPKP
+495 VNEVIKKPKK
-507 KTEIVEPVVENAVA
+507 KTEIIEADVETAVA
-521 ENTEK
+521 ENTVK
-526 PTENK
+526 PVVNK
-531 YSSAKSKIE
+531 YADAKSKLE
-540 IKEDYYIVQKG
+540 IKEDYNIVQKG
-551 DSIFSITKKF
+551 DSIFSITRKF
-561 PNLTTDDLKKK
+561 PNLTADDLKKK

>member
-1 MYINDLDKMLRN
+1 
-13 LWRKN
+13 
-18 IKSMKKIV
+18 MKKIV
-26 LVIFSLFLTNA
+26 LLTIGLFLSNT

-80 EIADAS
+80 EIADAT

-100 DEKVAYNLDTEV
+100 DEKVVYNLDTEL
-112 LKKRLRKLD
+112 LKKRLHKLD

-203 PETGKQYKLKITTY
+203 PETGRQYKLNITTY

-230 ACHYMMN
+230 ACHYMLN

-301 EHGLVPHKAEIKY
+301 EHGLVAHKAEMKY

-320 MLKQAMTFKQLSDLL
+320 MLKHAMTFKQISDLL

-340 QLEYLNPIYKSKYI
+340 QLEYLNPIYKAKYI
-354 PSIEEETFYLRL
+354 PSINKEYFYLRL

-385 AYLEQEKIRNIQLAL
+385 AYLEQEKINKIQLAL

-410 QDSLAVVANLTV
+410 QDSLAIAANLTV
-422 KNNDTNEYEEVIKKR
+422 KNSDTSEYEEVIKKR

-471 WNNIKGSNINAGQS
+471 WNNIKGSSINTGQS
-485 LVIQTIKKVT
+485 LVIQTTKKVT
-495 VNEVVKKPKPKP
+495 VNEVVKKPKPK
-507 KTEIVEPVVENAVA
+507 TEIIEPAVENAVA
-521 ENTEK
+521 ENIEK

-531 YSSAKSKIE
+531 YSSAKSKID
-540 IKEDYYIVQKG
+540 IMEDYYIVQKG

-561 PNLTTDDLKKK
+561 PNLTADDLKKK

>member
-1 MYINDLDKMLRN
+1 
-13 LWRKN
+13 
-18 IKSMKKIV
+18 MKKLV
-26 LVIFSLFLTNA
+26 LLTLGFFLSNVM
-37 LFAQESQQ
+37 FAQESKEII
-45 VTPTLFTPKISYLDS
+45 PTLFTPKISYLDS

-65 SNHATSNCIDERWMK
+65 TNHAISNCIDERWLK
-80 EIADAS
+80 EFSDAT

-121 VQSPF
+121 IQSPF

-141 LKNRSKSFERQMA
+141 LKNRTKSFERQMA
-154 IAEYYFPLFEEKLS
+154 LAEYYFPLFEEKLS

-203 PETGKQYKLKITTY
+203 PATGKQYKLNISTY

-237 MYEIFGDW
+237 MYAIFGDW

-301 EHGLVPHKAEIKY
+301 EHGLVPKKAEMTY
-314 AETDTV
+314 FETDTV
-320 MLKQAMTFKQLSDLL
+320 MVKQAMTFKQLSDLL

-354 PSIEEETFYLRL
+354 PSIDDEYFYLRL

-385 AYLEQEKIRNIQLAL
+385 AYLEQEKSRNLQLAL

-410 QDSLAVVANLTV
+410 QDSLAVAASLVVAN
-422 KNNDTNEYEEVIKKR
+422 NEPVEMEEVLKKR

-443 KNFHKVKKGETLSEI
+443 KNFHKVKKGETLAEI
-458 ADKNNVSIVNLRK
+458 AKKNQVSITDLK
-471 WNNIKGSNINAGQS
+471 TWNKIKGSAINAGQS
-485 LVIQTIKKVT
+485 LVIQTTKKVT
-495 VNEVVKKPKPKP
+495 VNEVVKKPKPK
-507 KTEIVEPVVENAVA
+507 TEIIEPTVENAVA
-521 ENTEK
+521 ENIEK

-540 IKEDYYIVQKG
+540 IMEDYYIVQKG

-561 PNLTTDDLKKK
+561 PNLTADDLKKK

>member
-1 MYINDLDKMLRN
+1 MKN
-13 LWRKN
+13 L
-18 IKSMKKIV
+18 IV
-26 LVIFSLFLTNA
+26 LAAGFLFSNGVL
-37 LFAQESQQ
+37 AQENIE
-45 VTPTLFTPKISYLDS
+45 TKPTFFEPKVSYLDS
-60 LKATF
+60 LKKTF
-65 SNHATSNCIDERWMK
+65 NNHETSACIDQRWTK
-80 EIADAS
+80 ELSDAT

-100 DEKVAYNLDTEV
+100 DEKVSYDLDTEL
-112 LKKRLRKLD
+112 LKKRLHKLD

-141 LKNRSKSFERQMA
+141 LKNRAKSFERQMA

-203 PETGKQYKLKITTY
+203 PATGKQYKLDITTY

-276 KYLPRETANYL
+276 KFLPQETANYL

-301 EHGLVPHKAEIKY
+301 EHGLVPHKAEMKY

-320 MLKQAMTFKQLSDLL
+320 MVKHAMTFKQLSDLL
-335 DISEA
+335 DISEE

-354 PSIEEETFYLRL
+354 PSIGDEHFYLRL
-366 PKNKIGIFVS
+366 PKSKIGIFVS

-385 AYLEQEKIRNIQLAL
+385 AYLEQEKIRNIQLA
-400 QAKKR
+400 QVRKR

-410 QDSLAVVANLTV
+410 QDSIAVASNFKM
-422 KNNDTNEYEEVIKKR
+422 KNNDTTEYEEVIKKR
-437 TKEVVS
+437 TKDVVT
-443 KNFHKVKKGETLSEI
+443 KNYHKVKSGESLGVI
-458 ADKNNVSIVNLRK
+458 ADKNNVSISDLRK

-485 LVIQTIKKVT
+485 LVIQTTKKVT
-495 VNEVVKKPKPKP
+495 VNEVIKKPKK
-507 KTEIVEPVVENAVA
+507 KAEIIEGNVETAVA
-521 ENTEK
+521 ENTVK
-526 PTENK
+526 PVVNK
-531 YSSAKSKIE
+531 YADAKSKLE

-551 DSIFSITKKF
+551 DSIFSITRKF
-561 PNLTTDDLKKK
+561 PNLTADDLKKK
-572 NDLKTD
+572 NDLKSD

>member
-1 MYINDLDKMLRN
+1 MEK
-13 LWRKN
+13 KH
-18 IKSMKKIV
+18 IKRMKKIV
-26 LVIFSLFLTNA
+26 LLTLGLFLTNA

-65 SNHATSNCIDERWMK
+65 THHATSNCIDERWLK
-80 EIADAS
+80 ELSDAT

-141 LKNRSKSFERQMA
+141 LKNRTKSFERQMA
-154 IAEYYFPLFEEKLS
+154 LAEYYFPLFEEKLS

-203 PETGKQYKLKITTY
+203 PATGKQYKLNISTY

-237 MYEIFGDW
+237 MYAIFGDW

-293 MYIYEFKK
+293 MYIYEYKK
-301 EHGLVPHKAEIKY
+301 EHGLVPKKAEMTY
-314 AETDTV
+314 FETDTV
-320 MLKQAMTFKQLSDLL
+320 MVKQAMTFKQLSDLL
-335 DISEA
+335 DISEE

-354 PSIEEETFYLRL
+354 PSIDDEYFYLRL

-385 AYLEQEKIRNIQLAL
+385 AYLEQEKARNLQLAL

-410 QDSLAVVANLTV
+410 QDSLAVATSLVVAN
-422 KNNDTNEYEEVIKKR
+422 NEPVEMEEVLKKR

-443 KNFHKVKKGETLSEI
+443 KNFHKVKKGETLSQI

-471 WNNIKGSNINAGQS
+471 WNNIKGSTINAGQS
-485 LVIQTIKKVT
+485 LVIQTTKKVT
-495 VNEVVKKPKPKP
+495 VNEVVKKPKPK
-507 KTEIVEPVVENAVA
+507 TEIIEPEVENAVA
-521 ENTEK
+521 VNTEK

-540 IKEDYYIVQKG
+540 IIEDYYIVQKG

>member
-1 MYINDLDKMLRN
+1 
-13 LWRKN
+13 
-18 IKSMKKIV
+18 MKKFVIV
-26 LVIFSLFLTNA
+26 TFGLFLSNGM
-37 LFAQESQQ
+37 FAQEKQEL
-45 VTPTLFTPKISYLDS
+45 TPTLFTPKVSYLDS
-60 LKATF
+60 LKKTF
-65 SNHATSNCIDERWMK
+65 NNHETSACIDQRWTK
-80 EIADAS
+80 ELSDAS

-100 DEKVAYNLDTEV
+100 DEKVSYDLDTEL
-112 LKKRLRKLD
+112 LKKRLHKLD

-141 LKNRSKSFERQMA
+141 LKNRAKSFERQMA

-203 PETGKQYKLKITTY
+203 PATGKQYKLDITTY

-276 KYLPRETANYL
+276 KFLPQETANYL

-301 EHGLVPHKAEIKY
+301 EHGLVPHKAEMKY

-320 MLKQAMTFKQLSDLL
+320 MVKHAMTFKQLSDLL
-335 DISEA
+335 DISEE

-354 PSIEEETFYLRL
+354 PSIGDEHFYLRL
-366 PKNKIGIFVS
+366 PKSKIGIFVS

-385 AYLEQEKIRNIQLAL
+385 AYLEQEKIRNIQLA
-400 QAKKR
+400 QVRKR

-410 QDSLAVVANLTV
+410 QDSIAVASNFKM
-422 KNNDTNEYEEVIKKR
+422 KNNDTTEYEEVIKKR
-437 TKEVVS
+437 TKDVVT
-443 KNFHKVKKGETLSEI
+443 KNYHKVKSGESLGVI
-458 ADKNNVSIVNLRK
+458 ADKNNVSITDLRK

-485 LVIQTIKKVT
+485 LVIQTTKKVT
-495 VNEVVKKPKPKP
+495 VNEVIKKPKK
-507 KTEIVEPVVENAVA
+507 KTEIIEGNVETAVA
-521 ENTEK
+521 ENTVK
-526 PTENK
+526 PVVNK
-531 YSSAKSKIE
+531 YADAKSKLE

-551 DSIFSITKKF
+551 DSIFSITRKF
-561 PNLTTDDLKKK
+561 PNLTADDLKKK
-572 NDLKTD
+572 NDLKSD

>member
-1 MYINDLDKMLRN
+1 
-13 LWRKN
+13 
-18 IKSMKKIV
+18 MKKLV
-26 LVIFSLFLTNA
+26 LLTLSFFLSNVM
-37 LFAQESQQ
+37 LAQESKEII
-45 VTPTLFTPKISYLDS
+45 PTLFTPKISYLDS

-65 SNHATSNCIDERWMK
+65 THHATSNCIDERWLK
-80 EIADAS
+80 ELSDAT

-141 LKNRSKSFERQMA
+141 LKNRTKSFERQMA
-154 IAEYYFPLFEEKLS
+154 LAEYYFPLFEEKLS

-203 PETGKQYKLKITTY
+203 PATGKQYKLNISTY

-237 MYEIFGDW
+237 MYAIFGDW

-293 MYIYEFKK
+293 MYIYEYKK
-301 EHGLVPHKAEIKY
+301 EHGLVPKKAEMTY
-314 AETDTV
+314 FETDTV
-320 MLKQAMTFKQLSDLL
+320 MVKQAMTFKQLSDLL
-335 DISEA
+335 DISEE

-354 PSIEEETFYLRL
+354 PSIDDEYFYLRL

-385 AYLEQEKIRNIQLAL
+385 AYLEQEKARNLQLAL

-410 QDSLAVVANLTV
+410 QDSLAVATSLVVAN
-422 KNNDTNEYEEVIKKR
+422 NEPVEMEEVLKKR

-443 KNFHKVKKGETLSEI
+443 KNFHKVKKGETLSQI

-471 WNNIKGSNINAGQS
+471 WNNIKGSTINAGQS
-485 LVIQTIKKVT
+485 LVIQTTKKVT
-495 VNEVVKKPKPKP
+495 VNEVVKKPKPK
-507 KTEIVEPVVENAVA
+507 TEIIEPEVENAVA
-521 ENTEK
+521 VNTEK

>member
-1 MYINDLDKMLRN
+1 
-13 LWRKN
+13 
-18 IKSMKKIV
+18 MKKLV
-26 LVIFSLFLTNA
+26 LLTLGLFLSNVM
-37 LFAQESQQ
+37 LAQGSKEII
-45 VTPTLFTPKISYLDS
+45 PTLFTPKISYLDS

-65 SNHATSNCIDERWMK
+65 THHATSNCIDERWLK
-80 EIADAS
+80 ELSDAT

-121 VQSPF
+121 IQSPF

-141 LKNRSKSFERQMA
+141 LKNRTKSFERQMA
-154 IAEYYFPLFEEKLS
+154 LAEYYFPLFEEKLS

-203 PETGKQYKLKITTY
+203 PATGKQYKLNISTY

-237 MYEIFGDW
+237 MYAIFGDW

-301 EHGLVPHKAEIKY
+301 EHGLVPKKAEMTY
-314 AETDTV
+314 FETDTV
-320 MLKQAMTFKQLSDLL
+320 MVKQAMTFKQLSDLL

-354 PSIEEETFYLRL
+354 PSIDDEYFYLRL

-385 AYLEQEKIRNIQLAL
+385 AYLEQEKSRNLQLAL

-410 QDSLAVVANLTV
+410 QDSLAVAAILVVAN
-422 KNNDTNEYEEVIKKR
+422 NEPVETEEVLKKR

-443 KNFHKVKKGETLSEI
+443 KNFHKVKKGETLAEI
-458 ADKNNVSIVNLRK
+458 AKKNQVSITDLK
-471 WNNIKGSNINAGQS
+471 TWNKIKGSAINAGQS
-485 LVIQTIKKVT
+485 LVIQTTKKVT
-495 VNEVVKKPKPKP
+495 VNEVVKKPKPK
-507 KTEIVEPVVENAVA
+507 TEIIEPEVENAVA

-540 IKEDYYIVQKG
+540 INEDYYIVQKG

-561 PNLTTDDLKKK
+561 PNLTADDLKKK

>member
-1 MYINDLDKMLRN
+1 
-13 LWRKN
+13 
-18 IKSMKKIV
+18 MKKIV
-26 LVIFSLFLTNA
+26 LVFLGIFLTNA
-37 LFAQESQQ
+37 LFAQENKQI
-45 VTPTLFTPKISYLDS
+45 TPTLFTPKISYLDS

-80 EIADAS
+80 EIADAT

-100 DEKVAYNLDTEV
+100 DEKVAYNLDTEL
-112 LKKRLRKLD
+112 LKKRLHKLD

-301 EHGLVPHKAEIKY
+301 EHGLVPHKAEMKY

-320 MLKQAMTFKQLSDLL
+320 MLKHAMTFKQLSDLL

-354 PSIEEETFYLRL
+354 PSIEDETFYLRL

-385 AYLEQEKIRNIQLAL
+385 VYLEQEKIRNIQLAL
-400 QAKKR
+400 QAKKQ

-410 QDSLAVVANLTV
+410 QDSLAVVANLNV

-471 WNNIKGSNINAGQS
+471 WNNIKGSNINTGQS

-495 VNEVVKKPKPKP
+495 VNEVVKKPKP
-507 KTEIVEPVVENAVA
+507 EIVEPEVENAVA
-521 ENTEK
+521 VNTEK
-526 PTENK
+526 PIENK

>member
-1 MYINDLDKMLRN
+1 
-13 LWRKN
+13 
-18 IKSMKKIV
+18 MKKLV
-26 LVIFSLFLTNA
+26 LLTLGFFLSNVM
-37 LFAQESQQ
+37 LAQESKDII
-45 VTPTLFTPKISYLDS
+45 PTLFTPKISYLDS

-65 SNHATSNCIDERWMK
+65 SNHATSNCIDERWLK
-80 EIADAS
+80 ELSDAT

-141 LKNRSKSFERQMA
+141 LKNRTKSFERQMA
-154 IAEYYFPLFEEKLS
+154 LAEYYFPLFEEKLS

-203 PETGKQYKLKITTY
+203 PATGKQYKLNISTY

-237 MYEIFGDW
+237 MYAIFGDW

-276 KYLPRETANYL
+276 KYLPKETANYV

-301 EHGLVPHKAEIKY
+301 EHGLVPKKAEMTY
-314 AETDTV
+314 FETDTV
-320 MLKQAMTFKQLSDLL
+320 MVKQAMTFKQLSDLL

-340 QLEYLNPIYKSKYI
+340 QLDYLNPIYKSKYI
-354 PSIEEETFYLRL
+354 PSIDDEYFYLRL
-366 PKNKIGIFVS
+366 PKNKIGVFVS

-385 AYLEQEKIRNIQLAL
+385 AYLEQEKINKMQLAL

-410 QDSLAVVANLTV
+410 QDSLAVAASLVVSTSEPV
-422 KNNDTNEYEEVIKKR
+422 EMEEVLKKR

-471 WNNIKGSNINAGQS
+471 WNNIKGSNINIGQS
-485 LVIQTIKKVT
+485 LVIQTTKKGT
-495 VNEVVKKPKPKP
+495 VNEVVKKPKK
-507 KTEIVEPVVENAVA
+507 KVEIVEPEVENAVA

-526 PTENK
+526 PSENK

-561 PNLTTDDLKKK
+561 PNLTADDLKKK
-572 NDLKTD
+572 NDLKSD